1 MKYIKT
7 HPLISFFII
16 VFAIMYLAGIV
27 GIFSLVPPS
36 SFIFFWIL
44 GSFAPTIAA
53 LIVLGITDGK
63 PGIKKLFKSFL
74 IWRVGFKWYF
84 ATVSIVILSIIVSFA
99 YLFSQNSAIPT
110 IPILGLF
117 LMLPMGLFLGPLSE
131 EPGWSGFALPRLQSK
146 YNAFTA
152 SLILG
157 VLWAVWHAPLWFISG
172 SPQSTMPFWLFF
184 IALLAVRFIMGWA
197 YNNTNG
203 SLIIAVLFHL
213 FFNFGNEFAVGT
225 LGVPI
230 NSFLYL
236 AGAALVIY
244 AVLVIIFAGPINLSR
259 KNERVTHQ

>member
-1 MKYIKT
+1 MKYIKK

-16 VFAIMYLAGIV
+16 VFAIMYLAGSII
-27 GIFSLVPPS
+27 IFELFAIPS
-36 SFIFFWIL
+36 IFLWIL

-53 LIVLGITDGK
+53 LIVLGITNGK
-63 PGIKKLFKSFL
+63 PGIKKLFKHFL

-84 ATVSIVILSIIVSFA
+84 ATVSIAILSIIVSFA

-110 IPILGLF
+110 IPILGFF
-117 LMLPMGLFLGPLSE
+117 LMLLMGLFLGPLSE
-131 EPGWSGFALPRLQSK
+131 EGGWSGFALPRLQSK

-213 FFNFGNEFAVGT
+213 FFNFGNEFAVVT
-225 LGVPI
+225 LGVPM

-236 AGAALVIY
+236 ASGALVIY
-244 AVLVIIFAGPINLSR
+244 AVLVIIFAGPKNLSR
-259 KNERVTHQ
+259 KNERVIHR

>member
-16 VFAIMYLAGIV
+16 VFAIMYLAGLV
-27 GIFSLVPPS
+27 GIFELIAIPE
-36 SFIFFWIL
+36 IFLWIL
-44 GSFAPTIAA
+44 GSFAPTITV

-63 PGIKKLFKSFL
+63 PGIKKLFKHFL

-84 ATVSIVILSIIVSFA
+84 ATVSIAILSIIISFA

-110 IPILGLF
+110 IPILGIF

-131 EPGWSGFALPRLQSK
+131 EGGWSGFALPRLQSK

-157 VLWAVWHAPLWFISG
+157 VLWAVWHVPLWFLPG

-184 IALLAVRFIMGWA
+184 IALVALRFIMGWA

-213 FFNFGNEFAVGT
+213 FFNFGNEFSVGT

-236 AGAALVIY
+236 AVAALVIY
-244 AVLVIIFAGPINLSR
+244 AVLVIIFAGPKNLSR
-259 KNERVTHQ
+259 NNERVTHQ

>member
-1 MKYIKT
+1 MNIIKR
-7 HPLISFFII
+7 HPLISFLII
-16 VFAIMYLAGIV
+16 VFVIMYLAGSII
-27 GIFSLVPPS
+27 IFELFAIPE
-36 SFIFFWIL
+36 IFLWIL

-63 PGIKKLFKSFL
+63 PGIKKLFRSFL

-84 ATVSIVILSIIVSFA
+84 ATVSIAILSIIVSFA

-110 IPILGLF
+110 IPILGII
-117 LMLPMGLFLGPLSE
+117 LMLLMGLFLGPLSE
-131 EPGWSGFALPRLQSK
+131 EGGWSGFALPRLQSK

-157 VLWAVWHAPLWFISG
+157 VLWAVWHAPLWFVPG

-184 IALLAVRFIMGWA
+184 IATVALRFIMGWA

-213 FFNFGNEFAVGT
+213 FFNFGNEFAVGI
-225 LGVPI
+225 LGVPM
-230 NSFLYL
+230 NSFLYM
-236 AGAALVIY
+236 ASGALVIY
-244 AVLVIIFAGPINLSR
+244 AVLVVILAGPRNLSP
-259 KNERVTHQ
+259 KNNRIQI